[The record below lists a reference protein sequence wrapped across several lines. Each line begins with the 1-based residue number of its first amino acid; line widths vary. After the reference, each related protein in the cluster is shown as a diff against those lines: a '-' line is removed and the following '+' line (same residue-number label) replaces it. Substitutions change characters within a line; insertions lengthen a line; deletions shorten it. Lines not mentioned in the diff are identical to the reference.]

1 MSISETVTLIN
12 SKNDREEYDSA
23 LKTALEALKKQ
34 KGNYSLW
41 IAAGNA
47 YYGLKDFEHAEQA
60 YKQASVL
67 NQKDVVSLSN
77 LAGVYFETK
86 HYEQGLNVCQQAL
99 QRDSDY
105 TNIYIHQGNML
116 SCLNRYDEAI
126 SAYQKA
132 LEKVPDDPLVLYNM
146 AYACSMTPQTKK
158 TKSYYE
164 RLLSQCPDDPEY
176 LFAYASFLEKT
187 EQLDEAAQTY
197 LALLAV
203 KEEPSTHIM
212 LSGCLYNMLLLHQNE
227 RVYQLTDQWLE
238 RFPDNP
244 VACHMLKTLKGNEV
258 KRASADYVKELF
270 DAFAESFD
278 SVLEGLSYQ
287 APYLV
292 AQAVENIAFA
302 SLPSIL
308 DLGCGTGLCAQ
319 ALKEKN
325 ISFSTMVGVDLSPQ
339 MLEKAA
345 GRKLYTS
352 LEENDFL
359 SFLPLHSDQ
368 FDLIISADAF
378 TYLGDLS
385 ELFKGM
391 QNALKK
397 KGKAVFT
404 VSLNQDDP
412 DHYALEPSGRFMHG
426 EKYIKNE
433 LKNNSLHLESVSFV
447 ELRQELGNPVY
458 GLLAICEKI

>member
-146 AYACSMTPQTKK
+146 AYAC
-158 TKSYYE
+158 
-164 RLLSQCPDDPEY
+164 
-176 LFAYASFLEKT
+176 
-187 EQLDEAAQTY
+187 
-197 LALLAV
+197 
-203 KEEPSTHIM
+203 
-212 LSGCLYNMLLLHQNE
+212 
-227 RVYQLTDQWLE
+227 
-238 RFPDNP
+238 
-244 VACHMLKTLKGNEV
+244 
-258 KRASADYVKELF
+258 
-270 DAFAESFD
+270 
-278 SVLEGLSYQ
+278 
-287 APYLV
+287 
-292 AQAVENIAFA
+292 
-302 SLPSIL
+302 
-308 DLGCGTGLCAQ
+308 
-319 ALKEKN
+319 
-325 ISFSTMVGVDLSPQ
+325 
-339 MLEKAA
+339 
-345 GRKLYTS
+345 
-352 LEENDFL
+352 
-359 SFLPLHSDQ
+359 
-368 FDLIISADAF
+368 
-378 TYLGDLS
+378 
-385 ELFKGM
+385 
-391 QNALKK
+391 
-397 KGKAVFT
+397 
-404 VSLNQDDP
+404 
-412 DHYALEPSGRFMHG
+412 
-426 EKYIKNE
+426 
-433 LKNNSLHLESVSFV
+433 
-447 ELRQELGNPVY
+447 
-458 GLLAICEKI
+458 